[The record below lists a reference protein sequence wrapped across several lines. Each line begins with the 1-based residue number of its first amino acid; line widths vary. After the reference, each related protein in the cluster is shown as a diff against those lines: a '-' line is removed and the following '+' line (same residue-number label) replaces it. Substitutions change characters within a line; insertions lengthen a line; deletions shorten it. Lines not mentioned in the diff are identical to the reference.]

1 MQLENVFRV
10 PVSIDEAWGLLLDP
24 ERVATCLPGAT
35 LESVEEEE
43 MRGRVKVKLGP
54 MSMLFRGTA
63 QFVERDD
70 ANYSVRMQASG
81 KDTGG
86 AGAVKAE
93 MRMSLAEVP
102 GGGTECTVLT
112 DLAVSGKAA
121 QFGRGVMADVS
132 SKLVAEFADRL
143 ARQVEGGAADPSGAE
158 SGAGDDAL
166 DLGGLV
172 DWRSMV
178 RAGAPA
184 AVVLMAG
191 TLVALLWRWFR
202 HRAAA

>member
-1 MQLENVFRV
+1 MELRNVFRV
-10 PVSIDEAWGLLLDP
+10 PVPIDEAWELLLNP
-24 ERVATCLPGAT
+24 ERVASCLPGAT
-35 LESVEEEE
+35 LESVDGDE

-63 QFVERDD
+63 QFVERHEV
-70 ANYSVRMQASG
+70 NHSVRMQASG

-93 MRMSLAEVP
+93 MRMSLVEVP
-102 GGGTECTVLT
+102 GGTECTVLT

-143 ARQVEGGAADPSGAE
+143 ARQVEGGSADASGADS
-158 SGAGDDAL
+158 SGADDAL
-166 DLGGLV
+166 DLAGLV
-172 DWRSMV
+172 GWRSMV
-178 RAGAPA
+178 RVAAPA
-184 AVVLMAG
+184 AIALVVG
-191 TLVALLWRWFR
+191 GVATLLWR
-202 HRAAA
+202 RARARRGV

>member
-1 MQLENVFRV
+1 MKLENVFRV
-10 PVSIDEAWGLLLDP
+10 PVPIDEAWSLLLDP

-35 LESVEEEE
+35 LESVDGDE

-63 QFVERDD
+63 QFVERHDVKH
-70 ANYSVRMQASG
+70 SVRMQASG

-86 AGAVKAE
+86 SGAVKAE
-93 MRMSLAEVP
+93 MRMSLVEVS
-102 GGGTECTVLT
+102 GGTECTVLT

-143 ARQVEGGAADPSGAE
+143 ARQVEGGSAESPGTENSGA
-158 SGAGDDAL
+158 DDAL
-166 DLGGLV
+166 DLAELV
-172 DWRSMV
+172 GWRSMLGV
-178 RAGAPA
+178 VAPV
-184 AVVLMAG
+184 AVVLMVGAAV
-191 TLVALLWRWFR
+191 TLLWWRIR
-202 HRAAA
+202 ARRAA

>member
-1 MQLENVFRV
+1 MELRNVFRV
-10 PVSIDEAWGLLLDP
+10 PVPIDEAWELLLNP
-24 ERVATCLPGAT
+24 ERVASCLPGAT
-35 LESVEEEE
+35 LESVDGDE

-63 QFVERDD
+63 QFVERHEV
-70 ANYSVRMQASG
+70 NHSVRMQASG

-93 MRMSLAEVP
+93 MRMSLVEVP
-102 GGGTECTVLT
+102 GGTECTVLT

-143 ARQVEGGAADPSGAE
+143 ARQVEGGSADASGADS
-158 SGAGDDAL
+158 SGADDAL
-166 DLGGLV
+166 DLAGLV
-172 DWRSMV
+172 GWRSMV
-178 RAGAPA
+178 RVAAPA
-184 AVVLMAG
+184 VIALVVG
-191 TLVALLWRWFR
+191 GVATLLWRR
-202 HRAAA
+202 VRARRGV

>member
-1 MQLENVFRV
+1 MELRNVFRV
-10 PVSIDEAWGLLLDP
+10 PVPIDEAWELLLNP
-24 ERVATCLPGAT
+24 ERVASCLPGAT
-35 LESVEEEE
+35 LESVDGDE

-63 QFVERDD
+63 QFVERHEV
-70 ANYSVRMQASG
+70 NHSVRMQASG

-93 MRMSLAEVP
+93 MRMSLVEVP
-102 GGGTECTVLT
+102 GGTECTVLT

-143 ARQVEGGAADPSGAE
+143 ARQVEGGSADASGAE
-158 SGAGDDAL
+158 SSGADDAL
-166 DLGGLV
+166 DLAGLV
-172 DWRSMV
+172 GWRSMV
-178 RAGAPA
+178 RVAAPA
-184 AVVLMAG
+184 AIALVVG
-191 TLVALLWRWFR
+191 GVATLLWR
-202 HRAAA
+202 RARARRGV